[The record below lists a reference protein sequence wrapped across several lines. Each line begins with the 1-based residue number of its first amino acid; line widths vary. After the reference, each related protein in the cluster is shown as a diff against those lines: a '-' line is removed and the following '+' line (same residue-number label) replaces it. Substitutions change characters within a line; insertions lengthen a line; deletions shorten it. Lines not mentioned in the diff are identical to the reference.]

1 MLHRPCLSAAFF
13 SQLRVLDRHIAE
25 QVHASGCRHCGHRL
39 HVANYP
45 RKPRGI
51 EHRVLGEGYRLR
63 WSFCCSRCRRRT
75 TPPSLRFLGRKVY
88 LGALLVLFGNVA
100 ADAAPSGAMFRAVAK
115 RSGIPPLT
123 LARWHRWWTQAVPAT
138 RWWRSLRSR
147 FVPSPESERLP
158 LSLLERVAGDEA
170 SGRLTTVLALTGPL
184 STRTCSHFPRVVVDT
199 HEML

>member
-51 EHRVLGEGYRLR
+51 EHRVLGEGYQLR

-88 LGALLVLFGNVA
+88 LGALLVLFGNVVSSHVISRIHP
-100 ADAAPSGAMFRAVAK
+100 DFVRAQ
-115 RSGIPPLT
+115 RLLP
-123 LARWHRWWTQAVPAT
+123 
-138 RWWRSLRSR
+138 SR
-147 FVPSPESERLP
+147 FLP
-158 LSLLERVAGDEA
+158 
-170 SGRLTTVLALTGPL
+170 T
-184 STRTCSHFPRVVVDT
+184 SHSIRRQI
-199 HEML
+199 